1 MIDTL
6 LDSNADLLRYVNAC
20 ASKRAA
26 AEGVGTAGFS
36 SVPPVEA
43 FSQGRCGKSGGTVT
57 RADVLR
63 DLLREGD
70 VAYVTA
76 TAAAGGSGGAKAPKG
91 RGFELQAVSRWDKR
105 ARSLQRAEWAGVCLE
120 PLHVTAS
127 ILEAKSLGDSG
138 SEPHESYRG
147 VVVDIPAY
155 TPGQSGPERPSNILI
170 SIQEQNVAA
179 EMQGFVHLG
188 RCGPYDYKRDSQPAD
203 TAPAPMLCY
212 WDEHFDAS
220 TQPAY
225 LKLLAQDPRFQNPYS
240 VETMAASLAVS
251 LSAFPAK
258 VSPLDAGGDSYV
270 TLREKQHALFS
281 QENVVKGWH
290 AEAISLYN
298 VALAYHKDNPDAYVG
313 KRASL
318 ASTGSYHRALEQ
330 FDTALEDDRRHANAG
345 KSNAAARKER
355 AAAAKPPP
363 APPADAG
370 DGQQQR
376 ERLGRGPQV
385 EEEEGQEGEARE
397 GQGSREEIAR
407 GSCGD
412 GVRRRSA
419 VFVSAFST
427 TVSPLDAGG
436 DSYVILRESSHE
448 ERGQRRT
455 RRQQGRHAEAVPL
468 CNLALATTT
477 TTPTP

>member
-281 QENVVKGWH
+281 QENVVKGVAASRQGRH

-313 KRASL
+313 KGASL
-318 ASTGSYHRALEQ
+318 ANTGSYHKALEQ
-330 FDTALEDDRRHANAG
+330 FDKALEVDRRHANAG
-345 KSNAAARKER
+345 KYRLAVLAKIDAAARKES

-370 DGQQQR
+370 DGQQQQAR
-376 ERLGRGPQV
+376 KRVLEALRSSSESVSSGDRKRRKKKDKKRKKEKGRGKK
-385 EEEEGQEGEARE
+385 
-397 GQGSREEIAR
+397 
-407 GSCGD
+407 
-412 GVRRRSA
+412 
-419 VFVSAFST
+419 
-427 TVSPLDAGG
+427 
-436 DSYVILRESSHE
+436 
-448 ERGQRRT
+448 
-455 RRQQGRHAEAVPL
+455 
-468 CNLALATTT
+468 
-477 TTPTP
+477 